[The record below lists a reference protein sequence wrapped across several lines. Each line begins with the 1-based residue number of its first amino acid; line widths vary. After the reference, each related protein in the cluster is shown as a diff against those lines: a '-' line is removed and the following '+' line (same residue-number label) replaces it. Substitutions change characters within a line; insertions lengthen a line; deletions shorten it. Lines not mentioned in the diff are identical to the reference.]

1 MIQHKNRFISLTK
14 NLVKQLESMT
24 ISNEVSFSSE
34 VECIVNAVSQYVEAA
49 FSYEVA

>member
-1 MIQHKNRFISLTK
+1 MIQHKNGFIFLTK
-14 NLVKQLESMT
+14 NFVKLIESMT

-34 VECIVNAVSQYVEAA
+34 VECIVNAISKEVA